1 MGLLA
6 LILAE
11 AGAGSVASGIMDT
24 IAKAGLSIPNEN
36 TYPYARSW
44 NPPVSFGV
52 SLERYR
58 GEVPSAALA
67 KLPTNVGWAPSRW

>member
-1 MGLLA
+1 MRLRVFIVA
-6 LILAE
+6 DEYHELIRR
-11 AGAGSVASGIMDT
+11 SRRKMRPRCI
-24 IAKAGLSIPNEN
+24 
-36 TYPYARSW
+36 PYARSW

-52 SLERYR
+52 SLERYG